1 MSKLL
6 IIFARNPELG
16 KTKTRL
22 AKTLGDEM
30 ALAIYY
36 KLLSHIQQ
44 ITEDLDCDKAVYYSG
59 HVDTEDNWENK
70 IYKKKVQKGHD
81 LGEKMHNA
89 INDGLQAGYQSVI
102 LIGTDIYELTSEIIT
117 SGFEKLENNDVVIG
131 PAKDG
136 GYYLIGMKQSHP
148 NIFKLHAWST
158 PSVYSN
164 TIKLIEAEKLSWAK
178 TALINDIDEL
188 EDLKGTD
195 LLKEI
200 D

>member
-1 MSKLL
+1 MSNLL

-36 KLLSHIQQ
+36 KLLSHIQR
-44 ITEDLDCDKAVYYSG
+44 ITKDLDCDKTVYYSG
-59 HVDTEDNWENK
+59 HVDTEDNWDNE

-89 INDGLQAGYQSVI
+89 INDGLQAGYKSVV
-102 LIGTDIYELTSEIIT
+102 LIGTDIYELTSGIIA
-117 SGFEKLENNDVVIG
+117 SGFEKLKSNDVVIG

-136 GYYLIGMKQSHP
+136 GYYLIGMKSP
-148 NIFKLHAWST
+148 SKAIFQISKWST
-158 PSVYSN
+158 PNVFN
-164 TIKLIEAEKLSWAK
+164 ETVALIEREKFSWAK
-178 TALINDIDEL
+178 TALLNDIDEL

-195 LLKEI
+195 LY
-200 D
+200 